1 MEFEF
6 VDASFGLDLKFNPP
20 RNNLAD
26 FSAVSSY
33 SYEYNPNIYIYTHP
47 DFYFY
52 FIFNFQ
58 VFGA

>member
-33 SYEYNPNIYIYTHP
+33 SYEYNPNIYIYTP
-47 DFYFY
+47 RFLFLFYF
-52 FIFNFQ
+52 
-58 VFGA
+58 